1 MITVIQNNNIYEIR
15 FPYDPVL
22 IELVKNVPGRWWED
36 KQKMWTIPKDK
47 LGFLINQ
54 LKGTPYESQ
63 LYIQSNENLN
73 KNETLDATTVIPD
86 IDISD
91 VNFRVADGLYPFK
104 HQLDCMRF
112 TKWRQQN
119 GYKSGYILG
128 DQPGC
133 GKTLQVMNVGL
144 YNRDRKKS
152 KHCLIICC
160 VNTAKYNWE
169 ADILKHTN
177 GEEVPY
183 VLGTRFKRD
192 KVTKRYDTVS
202 ADKLKD
208 LQTGH
213 MYGDVN
219 QPELP
224 YFLIVNIEVFRM
236 KQGKVYSF
244 TKEIIKWI
252 NEGKIDLIAIDEIHK
267 NASPSSMQ
275 GQQLLKIKQGISQPV
290 EWIPMT
296 GTPITS
302 RPTDVFLPLRLIDGH
317 NNNSYYMWCKEFCV
331 YGGFGNHE
339 IVGYKNIDKLKAML
353 QPNML
358 RRLKKDVLDLPPKL
372 YHTEYIENTEY
383 QRKLYKQFQEEI
395 KKSRKSIIT
404 AINPMVEFLKL
415 RQINGS
421 PELIDVHCN
430 IEDSGYL
437 AKNAKLAR
445 LIELVDEIVS
455 NGEKVI
461 IFSNWVEPLRTL
473 YKFISKR
480 YKTCCYTGTMKAD
493 VREKHK
499 QVFMTNPNYPIILG
513 TVGALGTSHTLTAA
527 SNIIFYDEPW
537 NPTDREQCEDR
548 GHRPGMTQNLNI
560 YTLITKNTV
569 DENVHKILSKKEGVA
584 NYIVDGELDI
594 RNHPEL
600 FDIILGL

>member
-1 MITVIQNNNIYEIR
+1 MITVIQKNNIYEIR

-22 IELVKNVPGRWWED
+22 IELVKNVPGRWWENEA
-36 KQKMWTIPKDK
+36 KLWTIPKDK

-54 LKGTPYESQ
+54 LRGTSYESQ
-63 LYIQSNENLN
+63 LYIKSDENLN
-73 KNETLDATTVIPD
+73 KNETLDATTEIPD

-91 VNFRVADGLYPFK
+91 VNFRVADGHHPFK
-104 HQLDCMRF
+104 HQLDCMRY

-133 GKTLQVMNVGL
+133 GKTLEVMNVGL
-144 YNRDRKKS
+144 YNRDRKQS

-169 ADILKHTN
+169 DDILKHTN
-177 GEEVPY
+177 GQEIPY

-192 KVTKRYDTVS
+192 KVTKRYDTGS

-208 LQTGH
+208 LQTDH

-219 QPELP
+219 QPKLP
-224 YFLIVNIEVFRM
+224 YFLIVNIEAFRM

-252 NEGKIDLIAIDEIHK
+252 NEGRIDLIAIDEIHK

-275 GQQLLKIKQGISQPV
+275 GQQLLKIKQSATKPV

-302 RPTDVFLPLRLIDGH
+302 KPTDVFLPLRLIDGH
-317 NNNSYYMWCKEFCV
+317 SNNSYYMWCKEFCV
-331 YGGFGNHE
+331 YGGFGDHE

-383 QRKLYKQFQEEI
+383 QRKLYKQTQDEI

-430 IEDSGYL
+430 VEDSGYL

-445 LIELVDEIVS
+445 LLGLVDEIVA

-473 YKFISKR
+473 YKFMSKR

-499 QVFMTNPNYPIILG
+499 QVFMTNPNYPVILG

-560 YTLITKNTV
+560 YTLITKDTV
-569 DENVHKILSKKEGVA
+569 DENVHKILSKKEGIA